1 MDVER
6 FQNDSKEKVMS
17 SLHKPYKQFRK
28 GRDEFIELCITL
40 VYQQHAHGKKKP
52 QRYAKISNHIISA
65 CVNIGFT

>member
-28 GRDEFIELCITL
+28 GRDEFIEPCITL
-40 VYQQHAHGKKKP
+40 VYQQHAHGKKNHKDT
-52 QRYAKISNHIISA
+52 QKLATISSA
-65 CVNIGFT
+65 LA